1 MANIDELLGAA
12 RSLRREQERQANI
25 MEQRHSQKTAVQVA
39 ENKYQRL
46 MTQLKGNDRHVT
58 SSLVT

>member
-1 MANIDELLGAA
+1 MANINELLAAA

-25 MEQRHSQKTAVQVA
+25 LEQRHSQKTAVQVA

-46 MTQLKGNDRHVT
+46 MAQLKGNVT
-58 SSLVT
+58 SRDSSVT

>member
-1 MANIDELLGAA
+1 MSNINELLAAA

-25 MEQRHSQKTAVQVA
+25 LEQRHSQKTAVQVA

-46 MTQLKGNDRHVT
+46 MTQLKGEHFYGSQMT
-58 SSLVT
+58 S